1 MMATTRSGFRYKID
15 KEALQDDWD
24 FIELFGELEDKP
36 NLMPRAVKKLLGD
49 AQYKMLK
56 EHCVKDG
63 RVSGVMMSA
72 EIEDIFQQ
80 LGEAEETKN

>member
-1 MMATTRSGFRYKID
+1 MTTRSGFQYKID

-36 NLMPRAVKKLLGD
+36 NLMPRAVKKLLGE
-49 AQYKMLK
+49 AQYKKLK

-63 RVSGVMMSA
+63 RVSGLMMSA
-72 EIEDIFQQ
+72 EIEDIFQN
-80 LGEAEETKN
+80 LGEGAATKN